1 MADPKNSELPRANG
15 KIAPAVWGGEEFV
28 VLQGTKDGKMY
39 VVGNVTMDNLPSE
52 YKVIGTV
59 NIGNLPEIQK
69 VEVTNQKAVQDVSD
83 SQVKVELEQIK
94 QTQSQILERLDGQFD
109 ANLKEYSNDKP
120 LPINNKGEYLLE
132 TLIDSQS
139 IESGSDTGPVFLNP
153 TNEMELYLFISIDVQ
168 PWELRWRNQF
178 GSLSD

>member
-1 MADPKNSELPRANG
+1 
-15 KIAPAVWGGEEFV
+15 
-28 VLQGTKDGKMY
+28 LQGTKDGKMY

-83 SQVKVELEQIK
+83 AQVKAELEQIK

-109 ANLKEYSNDKP
+109 ANVSVQGKKAEVETILSSELIEPGNSTGRIEIDT
-120 LPINNKGEYLLE
+120 KG
-132 TLIDSQS
+132 
-139 IESGSDTGPVFLNP
+139 
-153 TNEMELYLFISIDVQ
+153 
-168 PWELRWRNQF
+168 
-178 GSLSD
+178 

>member
-83 SQVKVELEQIK
+83 AQVKAELEQIK

-109 ANLKEYSNDKP
+109 ANVSVQGKKAEV
-120 LPINNKGEYLLE
+120 E
-132 TLIDSQS
+132 TILSS
-139 IESGSDTGPVFLNP
+139 
-153 TNEMELYLFISIDVQ
+153 EL
-168 PWELRWRNQF
+168 
-178 GSLSD
+178 